1 MEKVSKIIK
10 RIEEFAPLNTM
21 QKWDNSGWQI
31 NLGIED
37 TNRILLALDV
47 TPSTVDEAINKKC
60 DLILSHHPI
69 FFNSIKTIESPFII
83 KAIQNNIQ
91 VYSAH
96 TNLDIAQGG
105 VSEYLAEK
113 CGFTDL
119 DTAFEFIKYKQ
130 FDEEKNFSKLVST
143 LKTIFSLPSVRVVNS
158 QRKTYKSI
166 AFCSGSG
173 AEYIQDLEK
182 IGIDVF
188 ITGDLKHHQAL
199 NATNMTIVDLGH
211 FHSERFVVEIFE
223 NILKNE
229 DVEVIAAVEKP
240 AWELI

>member
-10 RIEEFAPLNTM
+10 KIEEFAPLETM

-31 NLGIED
+31 NLGKES
-37 TNRILLALDV
+37 TNKILLTLDV
-47 TPSTVDEAINKKC
+47 TRSVVNEAVEKHC
-60 DLILSHHPI
+60 DLIISHHPV
-69 FFNSIKTIESPFII
+69 FFNPIKNINSPLVI

-91 VYSAH
+91 IYSAH
-96 TNLDIAQGG
+96 TNLDVAQGG

-113 CGFTDL
+113 CGFTEL
-119 DTAFEFIKYKQ
+119 DTAFEFIRYKQ
-130 FDEEKNFSKLVST
+130 LDKSYNFSKLVST
-143 LKTIFSLPSVRVVNS
+143 LKTVFSLSSLRVVNAKRTKYS
-158 QRKTYKSI
+158 SI

-173 AEYIQDLEK
+173 AEFIPELEK

-199 NATNMTIVDLGH
+199 NAEKMTIIDLGH

-223 NILKNE
+223 NILKDE
-229 DVEVIAAVEKP
+229 DIEIYTASDKP
-240 AWELI
+240 AWELL

>member
-1 MEKVSKIIK
+1 MEKVTKIIK
-10 RIEEFAPLNTM
+10 RIEDFAPLNTM

-37 TNRILLALDV
+37 TSRILLALDV
-47 TPSTVDEAINKKC
+47 TPGTVEEAIKKKC
-60 DLILSHHPI
+60 DLILSHHPV
-69 FFNSIKTIESPFII
+69 FFNSIKTIDAPFII

-113 CGFTDL
+113 CGFTEL

-130 FDEEKNFSKLVST
+130 FEEQKNFSKLVST
-143 LKTIFSLPSVRVVNS
+143 LKTLFSLPSVRVVNS
-158 QRKTYKSI
+158 NRKTYHSI

-199 NATNMTIVDLGH
+199 NASKMTIIDLGH

-223 NILKNE
+223 NILKDE
-229 DVEVIAAVEKP
+229 DVEVFAAVEKP

>member
-1 MEKVSKIIK
+1 MEKVTKIIK

-130 FDEEKNFSKLVST
+130 FDEEKNFSKLIST

-199 NATNMTIVDLGH
+199 NAKNMTIVDLGH